1 MLFSTWEF
9 VIFLLLVLV
18 GYYLAGYGRSA
29 WQGAILIVASYFFYA
44 WGEPWLISLLLIS
57 TAINT
62 AAALYLLDRKRTER
76 YRYLMVAGAVVVNL
90 AILAFFKYASL
101 FASTFLPQGAWQQW
115 GYHLSEIPLPIG
127 ISFFTFQG
135 ISLVVDVYRAG
146 PEGIP
151 GMRPPQTP
159 EERRSLTRNIFLFKA
174 FFPALIAGPIVKAHE
189 FMHQI
194 GRKRVRD
201 IDWEDATTKL
211 VAGYFLKMVIAD
223 NLRDVTAM
231 IDYPN
236 FVGAPSLQLVLLL
249 YAFSMQIFAD
259 FCGYSLI
266 AMGLARLFGYQ
277 LPINFAYPYL
287 SASLTEFWKRWHISL
302 STWLKQYL
310 YFPLGGN
317 RKGAARTYLNLFVV
331 MFLGGLWH
339 GAAWSYMIW
348 GGVHG
353 ILLALER
360 LFGVRG
366 DAARFDRG
374 VWRALGS
381 ALRIFGVFTMVSL
394 LWLLFKLPDFEH
406 VKLYLQGIA
415 AMKPGIIP
423 QATFTILL
431 FSMPVVLFHFYG
443 LYREQ
448 LREML
453 DAHSPVVFYRAKMA
467 CVGLLLF
474 LIISNS
480 GTSGAFIYFQF

>member
-9 VIFLLLVLV
+9 VIFLLLVLA
-18 GYYLAGYGRSA
+18 GYYLVGRWRSGWQAGL
-29 WQGAILIVASYFFYA
+29 LIVASYFFYA
-44 WGEPWLISLLLIS
+44 WGEPWLIFLLLAS
-57 TAINT
+57 TGLNT
-62 AAALYLLDRKRTER
+62 AVALYLLDHGRTSR
-76 YRYLMVAGAVVVNL
+76 SRWAMVSGAVVVNL
-90 AILAFFKYASL
+90 AILAFFKYAGL
-101 FASTFLPQGAWQQW
+101 FAETFLSAGEWQKW

-146 PEGIP
+146 PDGIP
-151 GMRPPQTP
+151 GMRPPQTA
-159 EERRSLTRNIFLFKA
+159 EERRALGRNIFLFKA

-194 GRKRVRD
+194 GEKRVGG

-211 VAGYFLKMVIAD
+211 VSGYFFKMVVAD

-236 FVGAPSLQLVLLL
+236 FVGAPSFQLVLLL

-277 LPINFAYPYL
+277 LPVNFCYPYL

-317 RKGAARTYLNLFVV
+317 RKGALRTYLNLFVV

-353 ILLALER
+353 VLLALER
-360 LFGVRG
+360 LCHVRG
-366 DAARFDRG
+366 EAARFDGGFWRG
-374 VWRALGS
+374 LGS
-381 ALRIFGVFTMVSL
+381 ALRIFVVFSAVSL

-406 VKLYLQGIA
+406 VKLYLAGIA
-415 AMKPGIIP
+415 ALKPGLLP
-423 QATFTILL
+423 QPTFVIAL
-431 FSMPVVLFHFYG
+431 FSLPVILFHLYG

-448 LREML
+448 LWERLEL
-453 DAHSPVVFYRAKMA
+453 SSPVVFYRAKMA

-480 GTSGAFIYFQF
+480 GMSGAFIYFQF